1 MQTLILIG
9 HVLIGLTL
17 IGLVL
22 IQHGKG
28 ADAGAAFGSGSS
40 GTVFGARGA
49 ATFLQ
54 KMTGWL
60 VVAFFATSLLL
71 AYVINTSHSPSSV
84 VNSVPVSKTDSN
96 KNDGMGTAQN
106 PQNSVPSPS
115 ESVTPAPASQGKP
128 SDVPSTSVGS
138 EQAAP
143 AANGSTQPADVP
155 SK

>member
-9 HVLIGLTL
+9 HVLIGLAL

-54 KMTGWL
+54 KLTGWL

-71 AYVINTSHSPSSV
+71 AYVINTSHGPSSV
-84 VNSVPVSKTDSN
+84 VNSVPVSKTDS
-96 KNDGMGTAQN
+96 GMGTA
-106 PQNSVPSPS
+106 PNSQKAAPSTS
-115 ESVTPAPASQGKP
+115 ESANPATASQGRP
-128 SDVPSTSVGS
+128 SDVPSTSAGS
-138 EQAAP
+138 EQTAP
-143 AANGSTQPADVP
+143 AVSEPTRPTDVP
-155 SK
+155 GK

>member
-9 HVLIGLTL
+9 HVLIGFSL

-84 VNSVPVSKTDSN
+84 VNSVPVSQTGS
-96 KNDGMGTAQN
+96 GMGSTPN
-106 PQNSVPSPS
+106 PQNSVPSTS
-115 ESVTPAPASQGKP
+115 ESATPAPASQGKP
-128 SDVPSTSVGS
+128 SDVPSTSAGS
-138 EQAAP
+138 GQVAPTGAEQ
-143 AANGSTQPADVP
+143 SKPADVP

>member
-9 HVLIGLTL
+9 HVLIGLAL

-84 VNSVPVSKTDSN
+84 VNSVPVSKTDS
-96 KNDGMGTAQN
+96 GVGSAPN
-106 PQNSVPSPS
+106 PQNSVPSTS
-115 ESVTPAPASQGKP
+115 GSVTPAPASQGKP
-128 SDVPSTSVGS
+128 ADVPSTSGGS
-138 EQAAP
+138 EQVVP
-143 AANGSTQPADVP
+143 TVNEQTKPADVP
-155 SK
+155 GK

>member
-1 MQTLILIG
+1 MQTLILII
-9 HVLIGLTL
+9 HVLIGLML

-54 KMTGWL
+54 KLTGWL

-84 VNSVPVSKTDSN
+84 VNSVPVSSTGS
-96 KNDGMGTAQN
+96 DGVPGQN
-106 PQNSVPSPS
+106 PSASANPDAAKS
-115 ESVTPAPASQGKP
+115 EPVK
-128 SDVPSTSVGS
+128 
-138 EQAAP
+138 
-143 AANGSTQPADVP
+143 PADVP
-155 SK
+155 STPGSESVAPAVVQSKSADVPSSNPSR